1 MIDVQLTIPVMLAFS
16 IYGLVTL
23 LLLRALERLPLL
35 YN

>member
-1 MIDVQLTIPVMLAFS
+1 MIGVQLTVPVMLAFS

-23 LLLRALERLPLL
+23 LLLRDLERQPLL